1 MSIFRDHFTPD
12 LYLAAEDDEPVR
24 LLLNGGWPSAQ
35 ALLART
41 PDSDWAPLPPFDVAQ
56 QLPVGEYTPRAS
68 ATASITVT
76 DSPVG
81 DFEFH
86 DVFVDGQLSA
96 RIGGPSPTPPDMTIT
111 ISFAAM
117 TSPPST
123 SVLEMI
129 ENAQMNSPTTNALM
143 LVAGLYDCPSVREA
157 MGGARRSVNY
167 LLAQL
172 AFHRSA
178 PSFRECLKHEL
189 R

>member
-1 MSIFRDHFTPD
+1 MG
-12 LYLAAEDDEPVR
+12 AA
-24 LLLNGGWPSAQ
+24 
-35 ALLART
+35 T
-41 PDSDWAPLPPFDVAQ
+41 PFDVAQ

-157 MGGARRSVNY
+157 MGGRAGRSTTCWLNWPFIDRHR
-167 LLAQL
+167 
-172 AFHRSA
+172 AFASA
-178 PSFRECLKHEL
+178 
-189 R
+189 